1 MRWYRLKLK
10 EFNIKL
16 DIKKQVKTPYI
27 EIVQNDNLTNVL
39 NITLLN
45 CDKEY
50 QINDGEIEIAF
61 LRADNTVIILDNVD
75 VSSNEIRCILDKN
88 TISVAGKM
96 LGEVRIKNNDT
107 LLTTSQ
113 FDFYVRQ
120 VIK

>member
-1 MRWYRLKLK
+1 MKLK